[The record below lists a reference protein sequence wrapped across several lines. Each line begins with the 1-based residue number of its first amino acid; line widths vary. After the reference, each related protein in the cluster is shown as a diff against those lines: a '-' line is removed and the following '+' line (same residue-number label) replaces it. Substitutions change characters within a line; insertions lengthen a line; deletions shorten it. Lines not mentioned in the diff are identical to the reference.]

1 LGRLTEANYYQ
12 EIPWQLLESAGFP
25 VNYCDLS
32 LDQQRLIDFLIEDS
46 AIATI
51 TAAKLENE
59 NAILEEYIEE
69 NISLE
74 EYIHENCEEL

>member
-1 LGRLTEANYYQ
+1 MGRLTEAQYYQ
-12 EIPWQLLESAGFP
+12 DIPWQLLESAGFP

-51 TAAKLENE
+51 TATKLENE
-59 NAILEEYIEE
+59 NAILEEYI
-69 NISLE
+69 
-74 EYIHENCEEL
+74 HENCEEL

>member
-1 LGRLTEANYYQ
+1 MGRLTEAQYYQ
-12 EIPWQLLESAGFP
+12 DIPWQLLESAGFS